1 MIDETRAVNIT
12 RISSSRRDVGL
23 SKLLSARTLKIFAI
37 LLIAYGLLA
46 IPAYWG
52 PAFLEPISS
61 YVVIVPLFSIYAFH
75 KLGIPGLLEHN
86 GACGWGLCGPT
97 ALGWVFLV
105 IFWTGVTWVIA
116 WGLARLTAG
125 SRTDAP

>member
-1 MIDETRAVNIT
+1 M
-12 RISSSRRDVGL
+12 
-23 SKLLSARTLKIFAI
+23 LLPRTLKIFAF
-37 LLIAYGLLA
+37 LLIAYVLLA

-52 PAFLEPISS
+52 PAFLEPMSS

-97 ALGWVFLV
+97 AFGWIFLV
-105 IFWTGVTWVIA
+105 IFWTGVVWLIA
-116 WGLARLTAG
+116 WGLARLTERSKA
-125 SRTDAP
+125 DAP